1 MEGTDT
7 AGMAEPILEIRG
19 LRKAFGDLEVWKDG
33 DLTLEPGKTH
43 AVIGGSGTGK
53 SVLLKSVLGLVEPD
67 AGSIRFRG
75 QELVGQSESA
85 RTAAVRDVGML
96 FQDAALFD
104 SMTVGANV
112 AFELEQLKLMPPREI
127 RERVAEVLGWVGLSG
142 IENREPA
149 QLSGGMRKRVGL
161 ARALAS
167 GPKLMLYDEPT
178 TGLDPITSDVINEL
192 INYLREKTHT
202 SGLVITHDMQSAYK
216 IADRISMLYKGELIF
231 TGTPEEVRTTDHP
244 VVSQFVHGRAHG
256 PITDGA

>member
-1 MEGTDT
+1 
-7 AGMAEPILEIRG
+7 MAESLLEIRD
-19 LRKAFGDLEVWKDG
+19 LNKAFGDLVVWRDG
-33 DLTLEPGKTH
+33 DLSLDEGQTH

-53 SVLLKSVLGLVEPD
+53 SVLLKSVLGLLEPD

-75 QELVGQSESA
+75 QELVGQPE
-85 RTAAVRDVGML
+85 AVRATAVREMGML

-104 SMTVGANV
+104 SMTVGENV
-112 AFELEQLKLMPPREI
+112 AFELEQLRLMPRAEVGD
-127 RERVAEVLGWVGLSG
+127 RVAEVLEWVGLPG
-142 IENREPA
+142 IESRDPA

-167 GPKLMLYDEPT
+167 GPTLMLYDEPT

-192 INYLREKTHT
+192 IIYLQEKTHT
-202 SGLVITHDMQSAYK
+202 AGLVITHDMQSAYK
-216 IADRISMLYKGELIF
+216 IADRISMLYRGELIF

-256 PITDGA
+256 PITDGT

>member
-1 MEGTDT
+1 
-7 AGMAEPILEIRG
+7 MAEPFLDIRG
-19 LRKAFGDLEVWKDG
+19 MRKAFGNFVVWEECN
-33 DLTLEPGKTH
+33 LTLEEGETH

-53 SVLLKSVLGLVEPD
+53 SVLLQTVLGLLQPD

-75 QELVGQSESA
+75 REIVGANPATRAEI
-85 RTAAVRDVGML
+85 VREIGML

-104 SMTVGANV
+104 SMTVGENV
-112 AFELEQLKLMPPREI
+112 GFELEQLRLMDRAAI
-127 RERVAEVLGWVGLSG
+127 RERVAEVLGWVGLPG
-142 IENREPA
+142 IEDRDPA

-167 GPKLMLYDEPT
+167 GPRLMLYDEPT

-192 INYLREKTHT
+192 IIYLREKTHT
-202 SGLVITHDMQSAYK
+202 SGLVITHDMPSAYK
-216 IADRISMLYKGELIF
+216 IADRISMLYQGRLIF
-231 TGTPEEVRTTDHP
+231 TGTPEEVQRTDHP

>member
-1 MEGTDT
+1 MT
-7 AGMAEPILEIRG
+7 EPILEIRG
-19 LRKAFGDLEVWKDG
+19 MRKAFGDFVVWEGG
-33 DLTLEPGKTH
+33 DLVLQEGETH

-53 SVLLKSVLGLVEPD
+53 SVLLKTVLGLLEPD
-67 AGSIRFRG
+67 AGSVRFRG
-75 QELVGQSESA
+75 REVVGA
-85 RTAAVRDVGML
+85 NGDVRSKIVREIGML

-104 SMTVGANV
+104 SMNVGENV
-112 AFELEQLKLMPPREI
+112 AFELEQLKLMKRKAI
-127 RERVAEVLGWVGLSG
+127 RERVAEVLEWVGLPG
-142 IENREPA
+142 IEKRDPA

-192 INYLREKTHT
+192 IIYLREKTHT
-202 SGLVITHDMQSAYK
+202 SGLVITHDMPSAYK
-216 IADRISMLYKGELIF
+216 IADRISMLYKGRLIF

-256 PITDGA
+256 PITNGA